1 MNTTAI
7 RLFAILSA
15 FFCLAQAHGQ
25 PSQSVNPE
33 APSLSGK
40 IQEVQVRVGD
50 RERSY
55 ATYLP
60 AGLAPGR
67 ALVIVLHGT
76 NMTGQRM
83 RRATGWIF
91 EALADRHGFAVAYP
105 DAHQGSW
112 HDCRKDVSSSARFTN
127 VDDVGFLRALIRSFA
142 SELKIDPRKVY
153 LFGFSG
159 GGHMAYR
166 MAFEAPSEIA
176 AVAAVAA
183 NLPPPESLSCAN
195 DGTTPRVMLVNG
207 TADQINPHEGGAH
220 QAGGSVISS
229 RATAVTFARRNNLSD
244 PPTAKVI
251 QSSSKEDPPSVQLL
265 AWYRGGQPIVAL
277 YSVDGGGH
285 AIPQPV
291 FRFPDHLG
299 VTGQFDSPSAAWA
312 FFSTQP

>member
-1 MNTTAI
+1 MNIRAI

-15 FFCLAQAHGQ
+15 CFCWAQAHGQ
-25 PSQSVNPE
+25 SSQSVNPE
-33 APSLSGK
+33 APSRSGK
-40 IQEVQVRVGD
+40 IQEGQVRVGD
-50 RERSY
+50 RDRSY
-55 ATYLP
+55 AAYLP
-60 AGLAPGR
+60 AGLASGR

-91 EALADRHGFAVAYP
+91 ETLADRDGFVVAYP
-105 DAHQGSW
+105 DGYQGSW
-112 HDCRKDVSSSARFTN
+112 HDCRKDVGSSARFAN
-127 VDDVGFLRALIRSFA
+127 VDDVSFLRALIRSFA
-142 SELKIDPRKVY
+142 SEFKIDPRKVY

-159 GGHMAYR
+159 GGHMGFR
-166 MAFEAPSEIA
+166 MAFEAPNEIA

-183 NLPPPESLSCAN
+183 NLPPPEGLSCAN

-207 TADQINPHEGGAH
+207 TADQTNPHEGGAH

-229 RATAVTFARRNNLSD
+229 RATAVTIAKSNNLLD

-251 QSSSKEDPPSVQLL
+251 QGSAKEDSASVQLL

-277 YSVDGGGH
+277 YTVNGGGH

-291 FRFPDHLG
+291 FRFPDYLG

-312 FFSTQP
+312 FFSAQP